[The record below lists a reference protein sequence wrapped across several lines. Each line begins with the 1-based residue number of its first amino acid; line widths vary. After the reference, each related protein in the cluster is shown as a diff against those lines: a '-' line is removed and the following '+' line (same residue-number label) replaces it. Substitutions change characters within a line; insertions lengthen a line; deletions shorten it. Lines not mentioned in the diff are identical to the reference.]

1 MGVKWYQSMVY
12 LFISLII
19 DFAHLLF
26 IRLACRMSFCFLLSR
41 NQQILQSPDKVRNN
55 YQKISDLIEKYI
67 RGVEPFQSCRHPG
80 TEKFYSGIVNP
91 VDELIAEPRICEL
104 KMNQ

>member
-1 MGVKWYQSMVY
+1 M
-12 LFISLII
+12 
-19 DFAHLLF
+19 
-26 IRLACRMSFCFLLSR
+26 
-41 NQQILQSPDKVRNN
+41 QSPDKVRNN

-80 TEKFYSGIVNP
+80 TEKFYSGIVNS